1 MACARVR
8 VESMYLLDRRELAAL
23 VVFILPVERG
33 LSPQVM

>member
-8 VESMYLLDRRELAAL
+8 VELMYLLDQRELVAQ
-23 VVFILPVERG
+23 VVFILPVGRG